1 MKKVL
6 LLVLMACFSLLFSAC
21 GMKEHHI
28 PEVSE
33 QTSDVPQETETV
45 VEPTPELP
53 DTNSKELNL
62 YSYIL
67 SSGRKYIVNGFGGFE
82 DQYSFD
88 QDGNIVDSGGRLLI
102 VASNV
107 ENYRPIRTMYFS
119 QESYQLLAEG
129 DRSNSANELSST
141 QVYSNCVVEL
151 YCAPASATNGVVC
164 VQSDSEAVIEIRPNS
179 NARFVNI
186 GQQDLDEGEIAIR
199 ADDLSRPIQIYVRV
213 LTNLAEKATIHARSL
228 DRTAEAECIV
238 SVELTEARRVTTG
251 RTGSG
256 TGVSAVTATPTP
268 SPAVSPAAGA
278 TEFVNAS
285 GNPANH
291 IHSFSK
297 TVTLPTVSEMGYTTY
312 TCTGCGYS
320 YRDDY
325 VSKLVPD
332 EPAAP
337 SHVHSYV
344 GTVIP
349 ATETDQ
355 GYTLFVCDVCG
366 DSYKANY
373 TSTTVEHNADLNSD
387 LRG

>member
-1 MKKVL
+1 MKKAA
-6 LLVLMACFSLLFSAC
+6 LLVSLACSCLMLCAC
-21 GMKEHHI
+21 
-28 PEVSE
+28 EVKGPHNTE
-33 QTSDVPQETETV
+33 EPLEILDILQPVETP
-45 VEPTPELP
+45 VEPTPEIP
-53 DTNSKELNL
+53 DTTSEELNL
-62 YSYIL
+62 YSYNL
-67 SSGRKYIVNGFGGFE
+67 SSGRKYIVNGFGEFE

-107 ENYRPIRTMYFS
+107 ENYRPIRTMYFG

-129 DRSNSANELSST
+129 DRSNSANELSSK

-164 VQSDSEAVIEIRPNS
+164 VQSDSDAVIEIRPNS
-179 NARFVNI
+179 NARFVTV

-213 LTNLAEKATIHARSL
+213 LTNLAEKATVHARSL

-238 SVELTEARRVTTG
+238 SVELTEARRITTG
-251 RTGSG
+251 RTGSA
-256 TGVSAVTATPTP
+256 TGISAATATPTP

-297 TVTLPTVSEMGYTTY
+297 TVTLPTASEMGYTTY
-312 TCTGCGYS
+312 TCSGCGYS

-337 SHVHSYV
+337 SHIHSYV

-349 ATETDQ
+349 ATEMEQ

-373 TSTTVEHNADLNSD
+373 TPTSDEQNAELNSD